1 MQKGSVNEAL
11 KTLTDNM
18 SGGILTDETLQL
30 LELKHPNLK
39 DTSQQAILQGLI
51 QKMYPIVYDDLMKN

>member
-1 MQKGSVNEAL
+1 MQKGNVNGAL
-11 KTLTDNM
+11 KILTDNM

>member
-1 MQKGSVNEAL
+1 MQKGDVNGAL
-11 KTLTDNM
+11 KILTDNM